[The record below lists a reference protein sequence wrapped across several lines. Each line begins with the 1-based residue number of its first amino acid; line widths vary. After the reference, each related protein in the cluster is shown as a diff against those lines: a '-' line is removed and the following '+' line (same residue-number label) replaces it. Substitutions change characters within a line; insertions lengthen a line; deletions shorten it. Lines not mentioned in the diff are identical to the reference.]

1 MDRTPRRRQ
10 GSLIRI
16 IGLALAL
23 AAVATTTLSAPAA
36 GRPAVSAAA
45 LPPLPPPSSTRYGLV
60 TNSDLEYSVQAA
72 ARVGAKVMRIEVGPQ
87 SAPAAYDALFAQA
100 AAAGMRLQPMFGF
113 DAAPTAT
120 TAGAWA
126 ARFGPG
132 GTFWA
137 SHAGGALAPVVFE
150 WGNEN
155 SYTYA
160 PKPGPA
166 GGAAYARSFKMAYDA
181 IKAPNANPAVGLL
194 CQADDGGTGSTQW
207 LNGMY
212 SAVPGLHAYVAGW
225 VVHIF
230 GPGGPDK
237 VGRMIT
243 QTAAKGAPTT
253 VPIAVTE
260 DGIATDDGHK
270 LKDNYG
276 YPANLTYAKAAEILS
291 SKLRDV
297 QTRYGS
303 RISMYLIYQ
312 SHDNRPPG
320 ATKNK
325 EDYFGAVRQ
334 DLSDKGNWSA
344 YLRALFT
351 WSAQ

>member
-1 MDRTPRRRQ
+1 
-10 GSLIRI
+10 
-16 IGLALAL
+16 
-23 AAVATTTLSAPAA
+23 
-36 GRPAVSAAA
+36 
-45 LPPLPPPSSTRYGLV
+45 
-60 TNSDLEYSVQAA
+60 
-72 ARVGAKVMRIEVGPQ
+72 
-87 SAPAAYDALFAQA
+87 
-100 AAAGMRLQPMFGF
+100 MFGF

-137 SHAGGALAPVVFE
+137 SRPDGALAPGVFE

-155 SYTYA
+155 SYTYP

-166 GGAAYARSFKMAYDA
+166 GGADYARSFKMAYNA
-181 IKAPNANPAVGLL
+181 IKAANPAVGLL
-194 CQADDGGTGSTQW
+194 CQADDGGTGSRQW
-207 LNGMY
+207 LDGMY
-212 SAVPGLHAYVAGW
+212 SAVPKLHLYVAGW
-225 VVHIF
+225 VVHLF
-230 GPGGPDK
+230 GPGGLNK
-237 VGRMIT
+237 VGRTIT
-243 QTAAKGAPTT
+243 QTAAKGAPNT

-260 DGIATDDGHK
+260 DGIATDDGRK

-276 YPANLTYAKAAEILS
+276 YPTNLTYAKAAEILS

-312 SHDNRPPG
+312 SHDNRPHG

-344 YLRALFT
+344 VPALALRVVRALDLAHRAGLVRGERQRRGEGKLIGT
-351 WSAQ
+351 PAAREAREDRRVLSGALLKAQTERASRRSGAVIFAGAGCGRWPPGSGPANRSRSEWK

>member
-1 MDRTPRRRQ
+1 MRNATRWVMTV
-10 GSLIRI
+10 GAL
-16 IGLALAL
+16 LALAL
-23 AAVATTTLSAPAA
+23 AVAATTI
-36 GRPAVSAAA
+36 SAAPRPPA
-45 LPPLPPPSSTRYGLV
+45 GGTGGLPPLPPPSATRYGLV
-60 TNSDLEYSVQAA
+60 TNSDLDHSVTAA
-72 ARVGAKVMRIEVGPQ
+72 ARVGAKVMRIEVDPQ

-132 GTFWA
+132 GAFWA
-137 SHAGGALAPVVFE
+137 ARPDGALAPAVFE

-166 GGAAYARSFKMAYDA
+166 GGADYARSFKLAYDA
-181 IKAPNANPAVGLL
+181 IKGANPAVGLL

-207 LNGMY
+207 LDGMY
-212 SAVPGLHAYVAGW
+212 SAVPELHRYVAGW

-237 VGRMIT
+237 VGRIIS
-243 QTAAKGAPTT
+243 QTAARGATT

-260 DGIATDDGHK
+260 DGIATDDGRK
-270 LKDNYG
+270 LKNNYG
-276 YPANLTYAKAAEILS
+276 FPANLTYAQATALMS
-291 SKLRDV
+291 SRLRDV
-297 QTRYGS
+297 QTRYGG

-312 SHDNRPPG
+312 SHDHRPHG
-320 ATKNK
+320 ATKDK

-334 DLSDKGNWSA
+334 DLGDKGDWSA

-351 WSAQ
+351 SSAQ

>member
-1 MDRTPRRRQ
+1 MRNATRWVMTV
-10 GSLIRI
+10 GAL
-16 IGLALAL
+16 LALAL
-23 AAVATTTLSAPAA
+23 AGVATTTLSAAPRSP
-36 GRPAVSAAA
+36 GSPDPAA
-45 LPPLPPPSSTRYGLV
+45 LPSLPPPSSTRYGLV
-60 TNSDLEYSVQAA
+60 TNSDLEFSVQAA

-87 SAPAAYDALFAQA
+87 SNPAAYDALFAQA

-137 SHAGGALAPVVFE
+137 SRPYGALAPAVFE

-166 GGAAYARSFKMAYDA
+166 GGADYARSFKTAYDA
-181 IKAPNANPAVGLL
+181 IKAANPAVGLL

-212 SAVPGLHAYVAGW
+212 SAVPELHRYVAGW

-260 DGIATDDGHK
+260 DGIATDDGRK

-312 SHDNRPPG
+312 SHDNRPHG

-344 YLRALFT
+344 YLRTLFAS
-351 WSAQ
+351 SAQ